1 MVDPDNKS
9 RKTHQRTRILILI
22 RFLQI
27 LILKNNL
34 RTQLNSEKTV
44 IRENLKIYLNLQ
56 KKVMW

>member
-9 RKTHQRTRILILI
+9 RKTYQRTRILILI

-44 IRENLKIYLNLQ
+44 IRKNLKIYLNLA

>member
-1 MVDPDNKS
+1 MVDTDNKS
-9 RKTHQRTRILILI
+9 RKTYQKTRILILI

-34 RTQLNSEKTV
+34 RTQLNPEKTV
-44 IRENLKIYLNLQ
+44 IRKNLKIYLNLA